1 MLAEDLTHDAF
12 VRAVGRL
19 AHMRDPGAFGA
30 YLRRAVVNEA
40 RMHFRR
46 RGVERAYLRRESSA
60 RQVAPSPTV
69 HDIETRDVLR
79 QALLSLPIRQRMA
92 VVLRFYEDLSDGQTA
107 EIMRCRPGTVRSL
120 VSRGLATLRTATA
133 KGDEDG

>member
-46 RGVERAYLRRESSA
+46 RGVE
-60 RQVAPSPTV
+60 V

>member
-79 QALLSLPIRQRMA
+79 QALLSLPIRH
-92 VVLRFYEDLSDGQTA
+92 
-107 EIMRCRPGTVRSL
+107 MRCRPGTVRSL